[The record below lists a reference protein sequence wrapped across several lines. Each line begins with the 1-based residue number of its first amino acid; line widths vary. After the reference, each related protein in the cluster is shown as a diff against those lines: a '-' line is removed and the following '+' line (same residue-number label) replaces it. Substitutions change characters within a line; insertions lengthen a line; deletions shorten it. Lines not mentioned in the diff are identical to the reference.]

1 MRLMFLSFLALG
13 FLSAAAVSN
22 SSYAISAFANEGV
35 SCDAAT
41 AGSAPI
47 RGEFAS
53 SYSSWKDD
61 MVEVT
66 LVRCFSS
73 VQACEAW
80 RYRVQSER
88 MYNGVIMANQCERR
102 IG

>member
-1 MRLMFLSFLALG
+1 MLTSFLAVALMG
-13 FLSAAAVSN
+13 FAAFPNQADARSQ
-22 SSYAISAFANEGV
+22 FANQGV
-35 SCDAAT
+35 ACEVGT
-41 AGSAPI
+41 AGIAPI

-53 SYSSWKDD
+53 SYSNWKDD
-61 MVEVT
+61 IVEVS

-88 MYNGVIMANQCERR
+88 MYNGVIMANQCTRR
-102 IG
+102 S